1 MSGGKRWTINKWWSE
16 KWRKTA
22 LEKEIKN
29 EEKKLKAE
37 NLVEKRQMQDFP
49 ENALI
54 HSINFGNTCFIYFII
69 KVN

>member
-1 MSGGKRWTINKWWSE
+1 MKK
-16 KWRKTA
+16 
-22 LEKEIKN
+22 
-29 EEKKLKAE
+29 KKLKAE